1 MKGGVFHCHAS
12 VHLKVHC
19 HACPLAA
26 VLFQSSEV
34 TVYTLQGEIVRWHG
48 MEGVEDDGVGDI
60 LLAVYLFIFSIIR

>member
-26 VLFQSSEV
+26 ELFQSSEV
-34 TVYTLQGEIVRWHG
+34 TIYTLQGEIVRWRG

-60 LLAVYLFIFSIIR
+60 LLAAYLFIFSIIR